1 MEEIELID
9 AFLKNKIDKID
20 KIEDTLEMLLI
31 FSKGLDEKY
40 PNPVDYKNIENNLI
54 NVVIDNFGDSI
65 NDLLK
70 FNLHIISI
78 LDKIVDNNVLNKYI
92 NFLNESVNDFNK
104 FILLDNL
111 LEIDKSKIN
120 RHDINDVFYILEEK
134 KLLNV
139 NDESIKKSM
148 LKLIFEE
155 YIYNR
160 NLKYDVIDKYKDDIN
175 LIGIQ
180 NIINSYENLFLG
192 ENTYF
197 LEMVLLDGYSI
208 VDKCNHCK
216 SIFDMKK
223 VDFDFYKN
231 EKEKTI
237 ECFST
242 YYNNLQVFSVLF
254 KDNLDYDKIN
264 TKRFISTLFSYDSYL
279 INKKENTNKY
289 LLNAFA
295 HIMNLNPTLTLNIA
309 AFNRLEIIKNIS
321 GNNNIINFKILDVDN
336 IQTNISNYLNN
347 HDLLNLVNLMTKID
361 FKEKDEYKSFIKLN
375 YSDELELIEKK
386 LIEENDVFLLNKLAD
401 ENLFI
406 KSSKLDSSINRKRRF
421 F

>member
-1 MEEIELID
+1 
-9 AFLKNKIDKID
+9 
-20 KIEDTLEMLLI
+20 MLLI

-120 RHDINDVFYILEEK
+120 RHDINDVFNILEEK

-192 ENTYF
+192 
-197 LEMVLLDGYSI
+197 
-208 VDKCNHCK
+208 
-216 SIFDMKK
+216 
-223 VDFDFYKN
+223 
-231 EKEKTI
+231 
-237 ECFST
+237 
-242 YYNNLQVFSVLF
+242 
-254 KDNLDYDKIN
+254 
-264 TKRFISTLFSYDSYL
+264 
-279 INKKENTNKY
+279 
-289 LLNAFA
+289 
-295 HIMNLNPTLTLNIA
+295 
-309 AFNRLEIIKNIS
+309 
-321 GNNNIINFKILDVDN
+321 
-336 IQTNISNYLNN
+336 
-347 HDLLNLVNLMTKID
+347 
-361 FKEKDEYKSFIKLN
+361 
-375 YSDELELIEKK
+375 
-386 LIEENDVFLLNKLAD
+386 
-401 ENLFI
+401 
-406 KSSKLDSSINRKRRF
+406 
-421 F
+421 

>member
-120 RHDINDVFYILEEK
+120 RHDINDVFNILEEK

-192 ENTYF
+192 
-197 LEMVLLDGYSI
+197 
-208 VDKCNHCK
+208 
-216 SIFDMKK
+216 
-223 VDFDFYKN
+223 
-231 EKEKTI
+231 
-237 ECFST
+237 
-242 YYNNLQVFSVLF
+242 
-254 KDNLDYDKIN
+254 
-264 TKRFISTLFSYDSYL
+264 
-279 INKKENTNKY
+279 
-289 LLNAFA
+289 
-295 HIMNLNPTLTLNIA
+295 
-309 AFNRLEIIKNIS
+309 
-321 GNNNIINFKILDVDN
+321 
-336 IQTNISNYLNN
+336 
-347 HDLLNLVNLMTKID
+347 
-361 FKEKDEYKSFIKLN
+361 
-375 YSDELELIEKK
+375 
-386 LIEENDVFLLNKLAD
+386 
-401 ENLFI
+401 
-406 KSSKLDSSINRKRRF
+406 
-421 F
+421 

>member
-120 RHDINDVFYILEEK
+120 RHDINDVFNILEEK

-175 LIGIQ
+175 LIGI
-180 NIINSYENLFLG
+180 
-192 ENTYF
+192 
-197 LEMVLLDGYSI
+197 
-208 VDKCNHCK
+208 
-216 SIFDMKK
+216 
-223 VDFDFYKN
+223 
-231 EKEKTI
+231 
-237 ECFST
+237 
-242 YYNNLQVFSVLF
+242 
-254 KDNLDYDKIN
+254 
-264 TKRFISTLFSYDSYL
+264 
-279 INKKENTNKY
+279 
-289 LLNAFA
+289 
-295 HIMNLNPTLTLNIA
+295 
-309 AFNRLEIIKNIS
+309 
-321 GNNNIINFKILDVDN
+321 
-336 IQTNISNYLNN
+336 
-347 HDLLNLVNLMTKID
+347 
-361 FKEKDEYKSFIKLN
+361 
-375 YSDELELIEKK
+375 
-386 LIEENDVFLLNKLAD
+386 
-401 ENLFI
+401 
-406 KSSKLDSSINRKRRF
+406 
-421 F
+421 

>member
-92 NFLNESVNDFNK
+92 NFLNESVNDVNK

-120 RHDINDVFYILEEK
+120 RHDINDVFNILEEK

-175 LIGIQ
+175 LIGI
-180 NIINSYENLFLG
+180 
-192 ENTYF
+192 
-197 LEMVLLDGYSI
+197 
-208 VDKCNHCK
+208 
-216 SIFDMKK
+216 
-223 VDFDFYKN
+223 
-231 EKEKTI
+231 
-237 ECFST
+237 
-242 YYNNLQVFSVLF
+242 
-254 KDNLDYDKIN
+254 
-264 TKRFISTLFSYDSYL
+264 
-279 INKKENTNKY
+279 
-289 LLNAFA
+289 
-295 HIMNLNPTLTLNIA
+295 
-309 AFNRLEIIKNIS
+309 
-321 GNNNIINFKILDVDN
+321 
-336 IQTNISNYLNN
+336 
-347 HDLLNLVNLMTKID
+347 
-361 FKEKDEYKSFIKLN
+361 
-375 YSDELELIEKK
+375 
-386 LIEENDVFLLNKLAD
+386 
-401 ENLFI
+401 
-406 KSSKLDSSINRKRRF
+406 
-421 F
+421 